1 MIIINKIKHSRFET
15 IFWKI
20 FEKRIFP
27 FISEFVF
34 EIMNGK
40 NFPHYYKE
48 ETLDGEK
55 YLRPLYD
62 ISNYDFIIISLI
74 VFELENTES
83 IKENNLDIIPIN
95 TQEFLLWLQSFIYDQ
110 QILVRINTN
119 NPDTNEP
126 VMYSFFVMFFPNYD
140 KIKTMIPLLIK

>member
-1 MIIINKIKHSRFET
+1 
-15 IFWKI
+15 
-20 FEKRIFP
+20 
-27 FISEFVF
+27 
-34 EIMNGK
+34 MNEK
-40 NFPHYYKE
+40 NFTHYYKE

-74 VFELENTES
+74 VFELENEEF

-95 TQEFLLWLQSFIYDQ
+95 IQAFLLWLQSFIYDQ
-110 QILVRINTN
+110 QILVRINSN

-126 VMYSFFVMFFPNYD
+126 VMYSFFVMFFPNYE
-140 KIKTMIPLLIK
+140 KIKTMIPLIIK